1 MSVETYNI
9 DVYGVSFNALPNL
22 PMWSEPSEEHLP
34 AMRAFL
40 RANSEAL
47 AISETELAEID
58 ADENALYDL
67 VSNYEHK
74 HRADALGSIVAA
86 AVDARLGYSDFGR
99 GLVCAYQTD
108 TDMLVGIG
116 ILRYYPWEQDNIPTM
131 TTRGRDFFEEKL
143 REVLEEL
150 GVPSDAIII
159 EEQFDSIT
167 C

>member
-9 DVYGVSFNALPNL
+9 EVYGVSFNTLPNL
-22 PMWSEPSEEHLP
+22 PMWSEPTDEHVP
-34 AMRAFL
+34 TMRAFL
-40 RANSEAL
+40 RANAKAL
-47 AISETELAEID
+47 KISDAQLAEID
-58 ADENALYDL
+58 TDEDALYDF
-67 VSNYEHK
+67 VSNFEHK
-74 HRADALGSIVAA
+74 MRADDLGSLVAA

-99 GLVCAYQTD
+99 GLVCAHRTD

-116 ILRYYPWEQDNIPTM
+116 ILRHYPWERENIPTM
-131 TTRGRDFFEEKL
+131 TERGRDFFEEKL

-150 GVPSDAIII
+150 GVPGDAICI